1 MKQGFLFLAFLASQS
16 LLLAQGMTFHQ
27 GTWAEVQAEAKAQN
41 KPIFVDAYATWCGPC
56 KTMAATVFTDTKV
69 GEFMN
74 KNYINYKLDVEK
86 GEGIDFAEKYSVKLL
101 PTLYYFAPN
110 GDLSHKVVGG
120 LNTDNFITASEDA
133 LKPEN
138 QLYTQKAKYDKGER
152 DKAFVF
158 SYLAMLIDAS
168 EQVEAELV
176 MQTYWTLLDEKE
188 KVSAETT
195 NLLFSVVRDHK
206 SSIFKYF
213 IEHKADYLKTN
224 DEELINSY
232 LNMVFNDAATVATA
246 GDVTKNLKKELKALA
261 KELYYILPDKKDYV
275 EAKIE
280 YIYYAQREDNSKAA
294 RKAYHK
300 YFSKFERRWDRLNGA
315 AWQVVELQDKQ
326 QYKNALAWINRSVS
340 MNKNYYNMDT
350 KAWLLH
356 LMGNNKAAMLAAKEA
371 VALAKAAGEDPAATL
386 ELINEIE
393 AK

>member
-1 MKQGFLFLAFLASQS
+1 MKQGFLFLAFLATQS

-27 GTWAEVQAEAKAQN
+27 GTWAEVQADAKAQN

-56 KTMAATVFTDTKV
+56 KNMSANVFPDTKV

-86 GEGIDFAEKYSVKLL
+86 GEGIAFAEKYSVKLL
-101 PTLYYFAPN
+101 PTLYYFNPS
-110 GDLSHKVVGG
+110 GELSHKVVGG
-120 LNTDNFITASEDA
+120 LNTDNFISSSESA

-138 QLYTQKAKYDKGER
+138 QLYAQKAKYDKGQR

-168 EQVEAELV
+168 EQEESASV
-176 MQTYWTLLDEKE
+176 MQVYWALLDEKE
-188 KVSAETT
+188 KVSVETT

-206 SSIFKYF
+206 STIFKYF

-224 DEELINSY
+224 NEELINSY

-280 YIYYAQREDNSKAA
+280 YIYYAQREDASKAA
-294 RKAYHK
+294 QKAYHR
-300 YFSKFERRWDRLNGA
+300 YFSKFESRWDRLNGA
-315 AWQVVELQDKQ
+315 AWQVVESQDKQ

-340 MNKNYYNMDT
+340 MDKNYYNMDT

-356 LMGNNKAAMLAAKEA
+356 LMGNNKAAMATAKEA
-371 VALAKAAGEDPAATL
+371 VELAKAAGEDPAATL
-386 ELINEIE
+386 ELISEIE